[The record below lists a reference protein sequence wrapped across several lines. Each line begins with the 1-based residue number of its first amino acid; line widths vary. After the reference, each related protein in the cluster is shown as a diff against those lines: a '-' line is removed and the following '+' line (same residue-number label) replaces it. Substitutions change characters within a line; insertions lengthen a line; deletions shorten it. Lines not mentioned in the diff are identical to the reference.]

1 MMAGFI
7 VKDELRSASQPGQ
20 FRVETARL
28 HTWLMLALTFST
40 GVVDAVGFLGLDRV
54 FIGSM
59 TGNVVILGMALS
71 GTTDLPVVGPA
82 IALVMF
88 FLGAMLCGRM
98 LRKRADGWVIPTSV
112 SLIVVSAIMLATS
125 AVVLIIGRFAFPFM
139 TEVIISVLGLAMGIQ
154 ASAARHV
161 KVADVTTVVVTSTIT
176 GLAADSRL
184 GAAKQ
189 QAWLKRLSAILL
201 ILSGALL
208 GAGLLTIALWL
219 PIAVSA
225 AVTITVLIFGHMR
238 MRRGQGLEQSGS

>member
-1 MMAGFI
+1 MAESTVRDGP
-7 VKDELRSASQPGQ
+7 RSVSEPRQ

-40 GVVDAVGFLGLDRV
+40 GVIDAVGFLGLDRV

-71 GTTDLPVVGPA
+71 GTTDLPVLGPA
-82 IALVMF
+82 LALVLF

-98 LRKRADGWVIPTSV
+98 LRSRPEGWVIPTSI
-112 SLIVVSAIMLATS
+112 SLIVVSTIMVATS
-125 AVVLIIGRFAFPFM
+125 VTVLSIGRYAFPFM
-139 TEVIISVLGLAMGIQ
+139 TEALISALGLAMGIQ
-154 ASAARHV
+154 AGAARHV

-184 GAAKQ
+184 GAAKR
-189 QAWLKRLSAILL
+189 QAWLKRLSAIVL
-201 ILSGALL
+201 ILSGALV
-208 GAGLLTIALWL
+208 GAVLLTIALWL

-225 AVTITVLIFGHMR
+225 VLTVTVLVFGHIR
-238 MRRGQGLEQSGS
+238 MRAERRI